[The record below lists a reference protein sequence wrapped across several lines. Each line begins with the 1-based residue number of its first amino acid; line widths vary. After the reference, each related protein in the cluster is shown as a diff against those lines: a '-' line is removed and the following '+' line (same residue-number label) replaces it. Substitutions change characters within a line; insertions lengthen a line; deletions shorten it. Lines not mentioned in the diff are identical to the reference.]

1 MDTLWKK
8 DASSSQNTKYMKTK
22 NKINNQ
28 STINELDFEP
38 KLIHD
43 TEYESVVRG
52 SQPGSTQSRHR
63 QQNR

>member
-1 MDTLWKK
+1 
-8 DASSSQNTKYMKTK
+8 MKTK